1 MSFDTNLFWDSVF
14 SREFANGALLAIVVA
29 LIAQAAGIVIGF
41 LLALIRMNKVPV
53 LSQIAWFYIWILR
66 ALPTLL
72 VLLIVWNAFP
82 QFIPS
87 MKDPWFTPFIAACIG
102 LGFQE
107 GAYMSEILR
116 SALSAVDE
124 GQSTAARALGMTPVQ
139 SMRRVLIPQMIRV
152 AIPPTSNEFINMIK
166 YTSLAS
172 VIALQELLTRA
183 QVQVAS
189 TFRYAEYYA
198 AAGVYYLVIVSVLT
212 IAQSR
217 LEKRYLWKSR
227 QSVAVTQV
235 ETETP

>member
-1 MSFDTNLFWDSVF
+1 MSFDTNLFWDSLF

-29 LIAQAAGIVIGF
+29 LIAQAGGIVIGF

-53 LSQIAWFYIWILR
+53 LSHIAWFYIWILR

-124 GQSTAARALGMTPVQ
+124 GQNTAARALGMTPIQ

-198 AAGVYYLVIVSVLT
+198 AAAVYYLVIVSVLT

-217 LEKRYLWKSR
+217 LEKRYLWTSR
-227 QSVAVTQV
+227 QPHVTTPV

>member
-1 MSFDTNLFWDSVF
+1 MSFDTHLFWQSVF
-14 SREFANGALLAIVVA
+14 SREFAHGALLAIVVA
-29 LIAQAAGIVIGF
+29 LIAQAGGIVIGF
-41 LLALIRMNKVPV
+41 LLALIRMNRVPV
-53 LSQIAWFYIWILR
+53 LSQVAWIYIWILR

-124 GQSTAARALGMTPVQ
+124 GQSTAARALGMTPIQ

-198 AAGVYYLVIVSVLT
+198 AAAVYYLLIVSVLT

-217 LEKRYLWKSR
+217 LEKRYLWRSR
-227 QSVAVTQV
+227 QPGAPKKV
-235 ETETP
+235 EPETP